1 MYTCSTKR
9 VLRQTGNYLKVR
21 VVENSRA
28 RLQNKCAYSTFSLP
42 ESARPDIGPVP
53 NVVLGKSTEGAINK
67 KAVIVRKTINT
78 SYRFQGHN

>member
-1 MYTCSTKR
+1 MLKIQEQDCKTN
-9 VLRQTGNYLKVR
+9 VL
-21 VVENSRA
+21 
-28 RLQNKCAYSTFSLP
+28 STFSLP
-42 ESARPDIGPVP
+42 ESARPDIGLVP